1 MNSASAPSAAPV
13 KRVAVVGA
21 GLIGSG
27 WAALFSAHG
36 LPVDVFESN
45 PAVRPDFDR
54 RLERAKADLRKLGL
68 TGEGPIRWCATLAEA
83 VRDADL
89 VQENVSESAPVKQK
103 LFREIQEIAGPAAII
118 ASSTTALMWSEIS
131 AGAIAPE
138 RIIVAHPF
146 NPVHLI
152 PLVELYGP
160 DPAIVER
167 AARFY
172 VAIGKTPARLKRE
185 ARGHLANRLAA
196 ALYREAVHIVAE
208 GIADVAEVDK
218 ALVDGPGLR
227 WSVLGA
233 HMTYHLGGGSGGIE
247 RYLDHLGP
255 SQVERWRSLG
265 TPVLSDEIKG
275 RIVEGVLA
283 EAGDRTIADLEAERD
298 AKLVEMLIARRTRP
312 AG

>member
-1 MNSASAPSAAPV
+1 VSSASDASAAPV
-13 KRVAVVGA
+13 ERVAVVGA

-36 LPVDVFESN
+36 LPVAVFETN
-45 PAVRPDFDR
+45 PAARPDFDR
-54 RLERAKADLRKLGL
+54 RVERAKADLVKLGL
-68 TGEGPIRWCATLAEA
+68 TGDGQVRWCAALAEA

-89 VQENVSESAPVKQK
+89 IQENVSESAPVKQK
-103 LFREIQEIAGPAAII
+103 LFREIQEVAAPAAII

-131 AGAIAPE
+131 AGAVAPE
-138 RIIVAHPF
+138 RIVVAHPF

-265 TPVLSDEIKG
+265 TPALSAEVK
-275 RIVEGVLA
+275 RAIVDGVAA
-283 EAGDRTIADLEAERD
+283 EAGGRSIADLEAERD
-298 AKLVEMLIARRTRP
+298 AKLVEMLIARRARP
-312 AG
+312 AE